1 MGLKRTVPITNA
13 RGLHARAS
21 RKVAEIALTYDDTVI
36 MVRRED
42 EEADA
47 RSLMDLMMLG
57 AGMGAEVELEAEGP
71 QAEKALDEIEA
82 LIVAKFH
89 EEQ

>member
-1 MGLKRTVPITNA
+1 MGQKRTLRIVNA

-21 RKVAEIALTYDDTVI
+21 RKLAELALAYDDTRIV
-36 MVRRED
+36 VRRED

-57 AGMGAEVELEAEGP
+57 AGVGSDVEVEARGP
-71 QAEKALDEIEA
+71 QAAKALDEIEA
-82 LIVAKFH
+82 LVAAKFH